1 MFCTDIHNC
10 HDGEFQHCLGL
21 LKEEKRRRKRRRKG
35 ETTCRKMGVD
45 HQALSRDMPWCN
57 AK

>member
-1 MFCTDIHNC
+1 MFCTDIYNC
-10 HDGEFQHCLGL
+10 HDGNFQHCLDL
-21 LKEEKRRRKRRRKG
+21 LKEEKTRRKRRRKG

-45 HQALSRDMPWCN
+45 HQALSRDMPWCD